1 MINSISLKVVY
12 LREYIENL
20 KGFIMKKLQYLFL
33 GAVLLSAS
41 TFVPV
46 QAADSAPKAAM
57 SQSIEDKLN
66 INTADA
72 EQLTSLPGV
81 GIKKAQQIVKYRE
94 LNGDFKS
101 VDELVNVKGIGA
113 KMVAKISEL
122 VKI

>member
-1 MINSISLKVVY
+1 
-12 LREYIENL
+12 
-20 KGFIMKKLQYLFL
+20 MKKLQYLFL